1 MTLMADRSVGEG
13 RRAYAEGALVR
24 VRRVHL
30 IAGAA
35 LIVAALAVAFAFDGS
50 GGSPSAPTPVPASL
64 PSGARRRGS
73 TARQER
79 IKSSYEG
86 V

>member
-35 LIVAALAVAFAFDGS
+35 LIVAALAGCLRVRRVGRVAVRADSRAGESPEWSSPARLDG
-50 GGSPSAPTPVPASL
+50 PTRANQV
-64 PSGARRRGS
+64 
-73 TARQER
+73 
-79 IKSSYEG
+79 
-86 V
+86 VV